1 MRTCGGPLLVIQRP
15 WFARLIEALIR
26 AGVVEVGTAR
36 DSASRDPDR
45 DWALPRCLGDNRI
58 TLV

>member
-1 MRTCGGPLLVIQRP
+1 
-15 WFARLIEALIR
+15 
-26 AGVVEVGTAR
+26 VGTAR